1 MSKFKYGLRLSTVR
15 KIEDELSD
23 YPNYDKRLN
32 NLRQEALYPWVPN
45 DANVGGEFVK
55 SNTSRTETAV
65 NNYLCNIKRANI
77 LKHKT
82 AIERI
87 INMSSQKEKDFLDVY
102 YFGRKKFG
110 YTCDVIHVSQRTGFR
125 IKKKII
131 SRLAEE
137 LGEY

>member
-1 MSKFKYGLRLSTVR
+1 
-15 KIEDELSD
+15 
-23 YPNYDKRLN
+23 
-32 NLRQEALYPWVPN
+32 
-45 DANVGGEFVK
+45 
-55 SNTSRTETAV
+55 
-65 NNYLCNIKRANI
+65 
-77 LKHKT
+77 
-82 AIERI
+82 
-87 INMSSQKEKDFLDVY
+87 MSSQKEKDFLDVY